1 MLWTIWEDLRL
12 GPKKTVEYQ
21 GRKVQGQSVDFTA
34 KSENW
39 QQYELED
46 GSQVKMKVVLLDVI
60 RLVDEYNKNGDPVYQ
75 FSAQQIIGMTI
86 PDELKK
92 KEKV

>member
-1 MLWTIWEDLRL
+1 M
-12 GPKKTVEYQ
+12 GPKKTFEYQ

-46 GSQVKMKVVLLDVI
+46 GSQLKMKIVLLDVV
-60 RLVDEYNKNGDPVYQ
+60 RLDEYNENGDPVYQ
-75 FSAQQIIGMTI
+75 FSAQQLIGI
-86 PDELKK
+86 QVPDEFKK
-92 KEKV
+92 KAH